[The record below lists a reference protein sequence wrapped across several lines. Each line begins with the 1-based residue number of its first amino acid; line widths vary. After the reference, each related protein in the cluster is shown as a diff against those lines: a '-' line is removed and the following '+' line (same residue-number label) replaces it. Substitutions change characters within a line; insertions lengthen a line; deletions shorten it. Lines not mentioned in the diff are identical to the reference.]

1 MGALLSPLI
10 ATSLIA
16 RAGWPWHRFYYLSL
30 ALACINTVFSR
41 LAFAPDANERKGA
54 LDAAMATRSIQ
65 LDSLAGRSGR
75 VGDEEGSAETSVDEQ
90 DESEVAKV
98 SSLEAGSALGGEA
111 LPALNGREHDGLSQ
125 RRGRSAGGKPEGR
138 SAKPKVRLEGGEGE
152 RLYKPIPIHGLT
164 YTGSI
169 FRSRR

>member
-111 LPALNGREHDGLSQ
+111 LPALNGREHDGLSLSFFLILLTLAS
-125 RRGRSAGGKPEGR
+125 GITPELIR
-138 SAKPKVRLEGGEGE
+138 VTSFFVALPSCFL
-152 RLYKPIPIHGLT
+152 
-164 YTGSI
+164 
-169 FRSRR
+169 